1 MGDRADLGRKGASKR
16 RRGQKPKEGEAG
28 FLQRASD
35 VDSALED
42 SSSGEEESGSDD
54 EEDQADNSP
63 SYSSSAQTGSLLSRL
78 EGLMEGEVTSLT
90 WVADK
95 FEEEAADRAH
105 DSDEDAED
113 VPIVPLEES
122 VQASLALPQVTSVLE
137 SVGLTEPGPGEQ
149 WWRIPSLLTAAQLR
163 ARATVLRRVGAGERG
178 EEVRQ
183 R

>member
-63 SYSSSAQTGSLLSRL
+63 SYSSAQTGSLLSRL

-90 WVADK
+90 WLADK
-95 FEEEAADRAH
+95 FEEEAADRAD

-113 VPIVPLEES
+113 VPIVPLDES
-122 VQASLALPQVTSVLE
+122 IQASLALPQVTSVLDN
-137 SVGLTEPGPGEQ
+137 VGLTEPGPGEQ
-149 WWRIPSLLTAAQLR
+149 
-163 ARATVLRRVGAGERG
+163 
-178 EEVRQ
+178 
-183 R
+183 

>member
-42 SSSGEEESGSDD
+42 SSSGEESVTDD
-54 EEDQADNSP
+54 EEDQADYSP
-63 SYSSSAQTGSLLSRL
+63 SYSSAQTGSLLSKL
-78 EGLMEGEVTSLT
+78 ESLMEGEVTSLA

-95 FEEEAADRAH
+95 FEEEAADRA
-105 DSDEDAED
+105 DNSDEDAED

-137 SVGLTEPGPGEQ
+137 SVGLTKPGPGEQ

-183 R
+183 S

>member
-54 EEDQADNSP
+54 EEDQAVNSP

-95 FEEEAADRAH
+95 FEEEAADRA

-122 VQASLALPQVTSVLE
+122 VQASLALSQVTSVLE

>member
-42 SSSGEEESGSDD
+42 SSSEEEESGGDD
-54 EEDQADNSP
+54 EEDNSP
-63 SYSSSAQTGSLLSRL
+63 SYSSAQTGSLLSKL

-95 FEEEAADRAH
+95 FEEEAADRA

-137 SVGLTEPGPGEQ
+137 SVGLTEPGLGEQ

>member
-42 SSSGEEESGSDD
+42 SSSGEESGSDD

-63 SYSSSAQTGSLLSRL
+63 SYSSAQTGSLLSRL
-78 EGLMEGEVTSLT
+78 EGLMEGEVTSLA
-90 WVADK
+90 WLADK
-95 FEEEAADRAH
+95 FEEEAADRAD

-122 VQASLALPQVTSVLE
+122 VQASLALPQVTSVLDN
-137 SVGLTEPGPGEQ
+137 VGLTEPGPGEQ
-149 WWRIPSLLTAAQLR
+149 
-163 ARATVLRRVGAGERG
+163 
-178 EEVRQ
+178 
-183 R
+183 